1 MERYSGQIG
10 NLPEGKGYI
19 HATHQDMSKFGSGL
33 ETGYQRVVDVI
44 EDFVIGAAEAVE
56 GKRLPRCFT
65 ATG

>member
-1 MERYSGQIG
+1 
-10 NLPEGKGYI
+10 
-19 HATHQDMSKFGSGL
+19 MSKFGSGL

-56 GKRLPRCFT
+56 GKRLPRCIT